1 MQTLLSD
8 GRMKDLSGHVH
19 HGTITGTTDIAG
31 KVGRARHFNAGD
43 RITASPIP
51 VPATDFTV
59 AAWFRWT
66 TNPSPYY
73 SGIQGGGGSWELRVM
88 ADGRFGATFYQSIG
102 PDVFTEILSPI
113 TDSDGDWH
121 HAAAVL
127 RSGLVRLYVDG
138 ILVAQDATNP
148 ITSVRTSTQT
158 IIGRVASDF
167 AGDIDEVFVFSR
179 SLTDAEIAALA
190 PPPPA
195 TGPVLQYDMQTL
207 LPDGRMKDLSGHANH
222 GTLFGTTSIAGKV
235 GQARHFNAGDRITAP
250 AIPAPATDFTV
261 AAWFRWT
268 TNPSPYYSGIHGG
281 GGSWELRVMADGRF
295 GATFYQSIGPD
306 VFTEIVS
313 PLAYNDGDWHHAAAV
328 LRSGLVR
335 LYVDGVLVAQDTTN
349 PFTSVRTSTQT
360 IIGRVASDFAGDID
374 EVFVFSRA
382 LTDAEISALA
392 PPPPVD
398 GPVLQYDMQTLLPDG
413 RMKDLSGHA
422 NHGTLFGTTSI
433 AGKVGQARH
442 FNAGDRITAPAIPVP
457 ATDFTVAAWFRWTT
471 NPSPYYSGIQGGG
484 GSWELRVMAD
494 GRFGATFY
502 QSIGPDVFT
511 EIVSPLA
518 YNDGDWHHAAAVL
531 RSGLAELYVD

>member
-1 MQTLLSD
+1 
-8 GRMKDLSGHVH
+8 
-19 HGTITGTTDIAG
+19 
-31 KVGRARHFNAGD
+31 
-43 RITASPIP
+43 
-51 VPATDFTV
+51 
-59 AAWFRWT
+59 
-66 TNPSPYY
+66 
-73 SGIQGGGGSWELRVM
+73 M

-102 PDVFTEILSPI
+102 PDVFTEIVSSLAYN
-113 TDSDGDWH
+113 DGDWH

-138 ILVAQDATNP
+138 VLVAQDTTNP
-148 ITSVRTSTQT
+148 ITSARSSTQT

-179 SLTDAEIAALA
+179 ALIGADIAALA
-190 PPPPA
+190 PPPSA
-195 TGPVLQYDMQTL
+195 TGPVLRYDMETL
-207 LPDGRMKDLSGHANH
+207 LLDGRMKDLSGHVNH
-222 GTLFGTTSIAGKV
+222 GTITGTTDVAGKV
-235 GQARHFNAGDRITAP
+235 GRARHFNAGDRITAP
-250 AIPAPATDFTV
+250 AIPVPATDFTV

-328 LRSGLVR
+328 LRFGLVR

-349 PFTSVRTSTQT
+349 PIASVRASTQT
-360 IIGRVASDFAGDID
+360 IIGRVASDFVGDID

-382 LTDAEISALA
+382 LTDAEIATLA
-392 PPPPVD
+392 PPPPANA
-398 GPVLQYDMQTLLPDG
+398 PVLQYDMETLLSDG

-422 NHGTLFGTTSI
+422 NHGTITGTTDI
-433 AGKVGQARH
+433 AGKVGRAGH
-442 FNAGDRITAPAIPVP
+442 FNAGDRITAPPIPVP

-494 GRFGATFY
+494 GRFGATVY

-511 EIVSPLA
+511 EIVSALA
-518 YNDGDWHHAAAVL
+518 YNDGEWHHAVGVL
-531 RSGLAELYVD
+531 RNGLAEIYVDGVLTASDETDPVS